1 MAVETEGRAMSETR
15 QYELVYVVSPET
27 DEDGVAGL
35 HAQIAEIVEKLGGR
49 IDKTD
54 NWGRR
59 QLAYEIDRH
68 RDGTYVLEL
77 ISGSG
82 ELVSEIDRR
91 LRVSDNV
98 LRHLV
103 VRVDEDLRKTQ
114 RSRER
119 RQSRAQRRRAAK
131 GQLPADRPQ
140 GEAAA
145 PPAAAEAQAE
155 AGAGD
160 GAPQGDAGAP
170 AAAGTAASQ
179 EAAPAPQ
186 TEPGG
191 EVVPAPAVEAAAEPG
206 GEAVPAPAAE
216 AAAEPEAAAAEPE
229 VAESEVKP

>member
-1 MAVETEGRAMSETR
+1 MSETR

-35 HAQIAEIVEKLGGR
+35 HARIAEIVEKLGGR

-68 RDGTYVLEL
+68 REGTYVLEL

-103 VRVDEDLRKTQ
+103 VRVDEDLRKAQ

-119 RQSRAQRRRAAK
+119 RQSRTQRRRAAK
-131 GQLPADRPQ
+131 GHLPADRPQ
-140 GEAAA
+140 GEAAEA
-145 PPAAAEAQAE
+145 PPPAAEAQAE

-160 GAPQGDAGAP
+160 GAPQRDAGAP
-170 AAAGTAASQ
+170 AAAGTAATE
-179 EAAPAPQ
+179 EAAPVPQ
-186 TEPGG
+186 PEPGG
-191 EVVPAPAVEAAAEPG
+191 EAVPASAGEAAAEPG
-206 GEAVPAPAAE
+206 GEAVPASVGE

-229 VAESEVKP
+229 VAESEVKS

>member
-1 MAVETEGRAMSETR
+1 MAVESEGRAMSETR
-15 QYELVYVVSPET
+15 QYELVYVVNPET

-35 HAQIAEIVEKLGGR
+35 HVQIAEIVDKLGGR

-68 RDGTYVLEL
+68 REGTYVLEL

-103 VRVDEDLRKTQ
+103 VRVDEDLRKAQ
-114 RSRER
+114 RARER

-131 GQLPADRPQ
+131 GQPPASPPAGEAVEPAPAAEAEAGTGTGGGEPQ
-140 GEAAA
+140 QSAAA
-145 PPAAAEAQAE
+145 P
-155 AGAGD
+155 
-160 GAPQGDAGAP
+160 
-170 AAAGTAASQ
+170 GTSATTTD

-186 TEPGG
+186 AEAVG
-191 EVVPAPAVEAAAEPG
+191 EAKPVGEAAPAGESVAKPAAAAAAAPAPA
-206 GEAVPAPAAE
+206 
-216 AAAEPEAAAAEPE
+216 
-229 VAESEVKP
+229 ESEEES